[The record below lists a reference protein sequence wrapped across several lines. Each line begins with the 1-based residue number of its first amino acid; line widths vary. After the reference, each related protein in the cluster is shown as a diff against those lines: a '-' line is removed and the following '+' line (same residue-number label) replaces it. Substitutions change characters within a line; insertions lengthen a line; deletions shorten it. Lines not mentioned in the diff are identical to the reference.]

1 MAVPC
6 AVRAAAGW
14 NGCWTVD
21 HDHDVPGL
29 RGAGRVVGDTCLAD
43 AARSEPARS
52 GSACRRYRC
61 NAWRGAATPETI
73 MDLLRDHDHF
83 AVV

>member
-29 RGAGRVVGDTCLAD
+29 RGAGRVVWRYLPRRRGSFGTGSLRQRLPSLQMQRMERGSDAGDD
-43 AARSEPARS
+43 HGSIARS
-52 GSACRRYRC
+52 
-61 NAWRGAATPETI
+61 
-73 MDLLRDHDHF
+73 
-83 AVV
+83 